1 MVRVPHHDPEHGRRV
16 MAVSLSNRSNRHRG
30 RDRFLQAW
38 EAHFDEAMRRKGN
51 ARWLHVA
58 QSFFHDIR
66 PVLELNIPVAC
77 INRKSEPLPEGLPK
91 PHYVVSDLND
101 LADHL
106 GM

>member
-1 MVRVPHHDPEHGRRV
+1 MVRVPHYDPEHGRRV
-16 MAVSLSNRSNRHRG
+16 RAVSLSNRSNRHRG

-51 ARWLHVA
+51 ARWLHAA

-66 PVLELNIPVAC
+66 PALKFNIPVAW
-77 INRKSEPLPEGLPK
+77 INRKSEALPEGQTKLRF
-91 PHYVVSDLND
+91 VVSDLNQ